1 MLTAKQTL
9 VWNGPV
15 SPMQMVRSTV
25 SMHVRWRLE
34 HPNLYEYLTRHPL
47 SAHADGVS
55 AIDEVNSTVATNL
68 AEVIAAFYRMLGL
81 DERPA
86 VPLSI
91 GAVGF
96 VESAVTHWLKD
107 PAALPRREFTTQLA
121 EWMWS
126 LLNCPLLKAGIT
138 IDPHEPIAP
147 QNPVVPS
154 PVR

>member
-1 MLTAKQTL
+1 
-9 VWNGPV
+9 
-15 SPMQMVRSTV
+15 
-25 SMHVRWRLE
+25 MHVRWRIE

-47 SAHADGVS
+47 SDDADGVS
-55 AIDEVNSTVATNL
+55 AINDVNSTVAANL
-68 AEVIAAFYRMLGL
+68 AGVIAAFYRTLGL

-126 LLNCPLLKAGIT
+126 LLNCALLKGGIN

-147 QNPVVPS
+147 LNPVVPS
-154 PVR
+154 PVA